1 MFTWQTDRKL
11 NHALRAFDSRLLLA
25 PCFLLHCGPS
35 LFCPRFRRRW
45 RGCENGRGN
54 ASGRGRGRA
63 LSVLNSTGLPCTPP
77 PPSSEL
83 LPLLDHL
90 SELQL
95 FSCKSQ
101 FLKCSNGN
109 RKRQRRNAENAVDLI
124 STLWPRQSSVSPSPP
139 SPLSACWCSTAT
151 GGGCWKW
158 TMLSSNW

>member
-1 MFTWQTDRKL
+1 M
-11 NHALRAFDSRLLLA
+11 LLA
-25 PCFLLHCGPS
+25 PYSSAGHHCFALVSAAAATTAEALHDDVDVAVKMDVEMQVDVAEDVPCPCSTQLGSPAPPLS
-35 LFCPRFRRRW
+35 L
-45 RGCENGRGN
+45 
-54 ASGRGRGRA
+54 
-63 LSVLNSTGLPCTPP
+63 V
-77 PPSSEL
+77 

-124 STLWPRQSSVSPSPP
+124 STLWPRQCSISPH
-139 SPLSACWCSTAT
+139 SPLSPCWCSTAT

-158 TMLSSNW
+158 TMLSSN